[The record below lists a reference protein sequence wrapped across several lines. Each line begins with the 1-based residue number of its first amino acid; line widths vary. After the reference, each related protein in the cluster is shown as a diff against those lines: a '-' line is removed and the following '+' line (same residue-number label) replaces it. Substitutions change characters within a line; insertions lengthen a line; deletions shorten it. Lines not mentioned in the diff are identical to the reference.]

1 MTFRRAK
8 KDDGLIRLPLVALID
23 VTLFLLLYFIMAGSL
38 AAAES
43 QLTSA
48 IVADRRGAGE
58 GSGLASQVIRVMP
71 GPEGVGVRVVLGQA
85 EVRDRGALRAL
96 LEKLPQGP
104 GIVVRVDDRVSVY
117 AAAATLQTIRD
128 AGFTKVSYVA
138 GLGGGR

>member
-1 MTFRRAK
+1 MTFRRIAK
-8 KDDGLIRLPLVALID
+8 GDAMVRIPLVALID

-43 QLTSA
+43 QLSSA

-58 GSGLASQVIRVMP
+58 GSGLASQVIRVLP
-71 GPEGVGVRVVLGQA
+71 AAADGTGVRVLLGQA
-85 EVRDRGALRAL
+85 EVRDRAALAAL
-96 LEKLPQGP
+96 LERLPKGP
-104 GIVVRVDDRVSVY
+104 GIIIRVDDRVPVF

-138 GLGGGR
+138 GR